1 MMAEKA
7 RVFGD
12 DVALA
17 EILAASTANQ
27 AKAGGRRVQG
37 FSNEVWNQHRE
48 DIVFQASIAKFG
60 SDASLRT
67 YLIET
72 GDSVLVEASPT
83 DAIWGIGMARDN
95 PAAERPSQ
103 WLGLNLLGFALMR
116 ARHELA

>member
-1 MMAEKA
+1 M
-7 RVFGD
+7 
-12 DVALA
+12 
-17 EILAASTANQ
+17 
-27 AKAGGRRVQG
+27 
-37 FSNEVWNQHRE
+37 
-48 DIVFQASIAKFG
+48 FQASIAKFG
-60 SDASLRT
+60 FDASLRT

>member
-1 MMAEKA
+1 MGSVEMNDGTVLRFTEAGEGPNL
-7 RVFGD
+7 VLVPGD

-17 EILAASTANQ
+17 EILAANTANQ
-27 AKAGGRRVQG
+27 SKAGGRRVQG

-48 DIVFQASIAKFG
+48 NIVLQASIAKFG

-83 DAIWGIGMARDN
+83 
-95 PAAERPSQ
+95 
-103 WLGLNLLGFALMR
+103 
-116 ARHELA
+116 RHELA